1 MPTIEEDIEEI
12 KEPQFMV
19 KSINEVGELVL
30 LFSEEMLLEDIFG
43 EYNFASTSDKQAE
56 DDEEDWRVRRLRLL
70 QESQPDA

>member
-43 EYNFASTSDKQAE
+43 EYNFASTSTKQAE
-56 DDEEDWRVRRLRLL
+56 EDVEEWRVRRLQLL
-70 QESQPDA
+70 QEG